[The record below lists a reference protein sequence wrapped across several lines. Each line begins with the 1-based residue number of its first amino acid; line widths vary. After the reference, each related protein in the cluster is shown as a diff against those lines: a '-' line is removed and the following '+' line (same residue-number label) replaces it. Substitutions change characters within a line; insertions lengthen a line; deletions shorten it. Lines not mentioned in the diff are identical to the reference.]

1 MNAKVKYK
9 HTVLSPHVGW
19 IKNVRQILKDNCF
32 VEIVWTKH
40 FMGFLH
46 ASKLKKYKNIHGY
59 NIKFR
64 KNWLHPSLCFTRFS
78 RNEKIIWVCEEKC
91 SKPIFS
97 LITANETLFNGRGP
111 IEEFL
116 SSDVIT
122 PIKPPLC
129 LGIPELCNEIHC
141 TCIFLVTIIFFFL
154 DLTFRLVKLAL
165 NSQHVLHGQIAS
177 TQEFQAFTPQ
187 ERNSIICWL
196 GVTE

>member
-9 HTVLSPHVGW
+9 HTILSSQVGW

-32 VEIVWTKH
+32 VEIVWTEL
-40 FMGFLH
+40 FIGFFRYFH
-46 ASKLKKYKNIHGY
+46 TGNLKKYKNIHGY

-91 SKPIFS
+91 TKPIFS
-97 LITANETLFNGRGP
+97 LITANQTLFNGRGP

-122 PIKPPLC
+122 SIKPPLC
-129 LGIPELCNEIHC
+129 LGIPQLCNKVHC
-141 TCIFLVTIIFFFL
+141 TWWFFL
-154 DLTFRLVKLAL
+154 
-165 NSQHVLHGQIAS
+165 SQSFLSFLI
-177 TQEFQAFTPQ
+177 
-187 ERNSIICWL
+187 
-196 GVTE
+196 